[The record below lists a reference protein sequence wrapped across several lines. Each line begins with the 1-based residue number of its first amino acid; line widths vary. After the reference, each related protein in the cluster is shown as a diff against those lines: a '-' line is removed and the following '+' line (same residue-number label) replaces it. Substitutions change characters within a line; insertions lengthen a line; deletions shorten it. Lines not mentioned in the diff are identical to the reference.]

1 MSDKTGFLEI
11 KSERVSFL
19 IGVKYNILKI
29 FSNIAHQMYRN
40 NEMHF
45 LKIYSHV
52 YHEARAN

>member
-45 LKIYSHV
+45 PKNLLACLS
-52 YHEARAN
+52 